1 MNNPRSHFTGGTS
14 LPPRTGT
21 ATEQND
27 NPRSHFDRPL
37 ARPTVREEGNDM
49 GLVTVFPVE
58 GLPEITAGADL
69 AGLIADAG
77 PGLADGDILV
87 VTSKIVSKAEGR
99 VVRVDREQ
107 AIDAE
112 SVRVVAR
119 RGPTRIV
126 ETRHGL
132 VLAAAGVDASNT
144 PPGTVVLLPE
154 DPDGSARRLRK
165 ALMDRLGVRIGVLV
179 TDTLGRPWRAG
190 QTDAAIGAAGVT
202 PLRDYR
208 GTADTFGVA
217 LEVSVAAV
225 ADELAG
231 AADLVKGK
239 AAGIPIA
246 VVRGLADLVSEADGP
261 GAQALIRPAAEDMFR
276 YGSADVLAARRTV
289 RDFTGDPV
297 DPAAVTRAVAAAIT
311 APAPHHSTP
320 WRFVVLESRRGPDR
334 PARRHARGLDR
345 DLRGDG
351 FTEDQIA
358 RRVRRGEPLRRAPL
372 LIVPCLHAEAA
383 HTYPDDRRNAA
394 EREMFLVAMGA
405 AVQNLLVAL
414 AVEGLGSCWVSSTM
428 FCRPVVTRALGLPEA
443 GSPWGPSGSAT
454 RLPRLRTARPATR
467 PPSWSPLA
475 PDAAHVVTCRHAA
488 EAHDPR
494 HRRVGCA
501 SSPAHRGCLP
511 WSARARPW
519 RSRTAARSS
528 PGSSLQDD
536 RYTQLVAAG
545 IVRPAQRPFDPAH
558 LPEPAPGETGAVPAS
573 CSASARRPLMPTRIY
588 ADTSAL
594 AKLFISEPET
604 SELRR
609 WLVTMDEPSLVS
621 SPLLGV
627 ELLRL
632 LGLALPAAVAQ
643 AERFLGTDMD
653 IVEITPTFLPT
664 RPEPPPRLRT
674 LDAIHLATALDLG
687 SAVNVMLSYD
697 KLYAGCPCRRSRR
710 RSRGRSWIARPT
722 PARPATK

>member
-1 MNNPRSHFTGGTS
+1 MT
-14 LPPRTGT
+14 L
-21 ATEQND
+21 
-27 NPRSHFDRPL
+27 
-37 ARPTVREEGNDM
+37 TV
-49 GLVTVFPVE
+49 VPVQ
-58 GLPEITAGADL
+58 GIPEITEGADL
-69 AGLIADAG
+69 AGLMAEAAT
-77 PGLADGDILV
+77 GLADGDILV
-87 VTSKIVSKAEGR
+87 ITSKIVSKAEGR
-99 VVRVDREQ
+99 VDRVDREQ

-126 ETRHGL
+126 ETRQGL

-165 ALMDRLGVRIGVLV
+165 ALMDRLGVRLGVVV

-190 QTDAAIGAAGVT
+190 QTDAAIGAAGVA

-208 GTADTFGVA
+208 GTADTFGIA

-239 AAGIPIA
+239 AAGIPVA
-246 VVRGLADLVSEADGP
+246 VVRGLADLVTEADGP

-320 WRFVVLESRRGPDR
+320 WRFVVLESAAVRT
-334 PARRHARGLDR
+334 ALLDDMLAAWIS

-414 AVEGLGSCWVSSTM
+414 AVERLGSCWVSSTM
-428 FCRPVVTRALGLPEA
+428 FCRPVVTEALGLPPEWEPMGA
-443 GSPWGPSGSAT
+443 VGVGH
-454 RLPRLRTARPATR
+454 PAAPAPDR
-467 PPSWSPLA
+467 PP
-475 PDAAHVVTCRHAA
+475 R
-488 EAHDPR
+488 
-494 HRRVGCA
+494 
-501 SSPAHRGCLP
+501 
-511 WSARARPW
+511 
-519 RSRTAARSS
+519 
-528 PGSSLQDD
+528 
-536 RYTQLVAAG
+536 
-545 IVRPAQRPFDPAH
+545 DPA
-558 LPEPAPGETGAVPAS
+558 AFMV
-573 CSASARRPLMPTRIY
+573 TR
-588 ADTSAL
+588 
-594 AKLFISEPET
+594 
-604 SELRR
+604 
-609 WLVTMDEPSLVS
+609 
-621 SPLLGV
+621 
-627 ELLRL
+627 
-632 LGLALPAAVAQ
+632 
-643 AERFLGTDMD
+643 
-653 IVEITPTFLPT
+653 
-664 RPEPPPRLRT
+664 
-674 LDAIHLATALDLG
+674 
-687 SAVNVMLSYD
+687 
-697 KLYAGCPCRRSRR
+697 
-710 RSRGRSWIARPT
+710 
-722 PARPATK
+722 